1 MIKLVFPDGNQ
12 KEFEEGILVVEVAK
26 SISPSLA
33 KKCVAAY
40 VGDSLYDLN
49 RPIYESGN
57 FKLVTQ
63 DDEEALSILN
73 HSTAHLLAHAVK
85 NLYPHAK
92 FGIGPSIENG
102 FYYDI
107 DLGEDILN
115 EECIAKIE
123 KEMKKITSQGVSMQR
138 KVFSRDEALKFFA
151 NDQYKVELISELPDS
166 EDITVY
172 EQGEFSDLCRGGH
185 VGFVSNIKHF
195 KLLNVSGAYWRGNSD
210 NIMLQRIYG
219 TSWFSKE
226 DLEAHLHMLEEAKKR
241 DHRKLGKE
249 LELFMLSEYGP
260 GFPFFLPNGMVLRE
274 ELETYWREVHKRFDY
289 EMIKT
294 PSMLNKELWEISGH
308 WANYKENMY
317 LSEIDKYEFAIKPMN
332 CPGSILVYKNSLH
345 SYKDFPWRVGELGN
359 VHRHEASG
367 ALHGLMRVRS
377 FTQDD
382 AHIYMTKEQIESE
395 VVLAIQLFEEVYS
408 KFGLDFYIELSTKPE
423 KAIGSDEIWEVA
435 EKALANA
442 CIASGREYKINEGD
456 GAFYG
461 PKLDFQL
468 RDCIGRVW
476 QCGTIQLD
484 LNLPERFDLNY
495 INSNGEKERPVMVH
509 RTCFGSIE
517 RFIGI
522 LIEHYAG
529 AFPVWL
535 APKQVDIIPV
545 NNEFHEEYATK
556 IYDMLKSNDIRCN
569 LDNRDEKLGYKIRES
584 QMKKVCYQLV
594 IGDNEVRDNMVTYRK
609 YGEEKQT
616 TVSLDE
622 FVAMIVKL
630 RDERI

>member
-1 MIKLVFPDGNQ
+1 MIELVFPDGNK
-12 KEFEEGILVVEVAK
+12 KEFNKGILVVEVAK

-40 VGDSLYDLN
+40 VGEELYDLN
-49 RPIYESGN
+49 RPINSGGS
-57 FKLVTQ
+57 FKLITQ
-63 DDEEALSILN
+63 DDGEALDVLN
-73 HSTAHLLAHAVK
+73 HSCAHLLAHAVK
-85 NLYPHAK
+85 SLYPHAK

-107 DLGEDILN
+107 DLGDVVLN
-115 EECIAKIE
+115 EEALVKIE
-123 KEMKKITSQGVSMQR
+123 KEMKRITSMGVTMQR
-138 KVFSRDEALKFFA
+138 KVLSKSDALKFFT
-151 NDQYKVELISELPDS
+151 DDEYKIELIKDLP
-166 EDITVY
+166 EGEEITIY

-185 VGFVSNIKHF
+185 IGFVSNIKHF

-219 TSWFSKE
+219 TAWFTKE
-226 DLEAHLHMLEEAKKR
+226 KLEEHLNMLEEAKKR

-249 LELFMLSEYGP
+249 LELFMTSEYGP

-274 ELETYWREVHKRFDY
+274 ELEKYWTEVHKRYDY
-289 EMIKT
+289 KFIKT
-294 PSMLNKELWEISGH
+294 PTMLNKELWETSGH
-308 WANYKENMY
+308 WFNYKENMY
-317 LSEIDKYEFAIKPMN
+317 LSEIDKYDFAIKPMN

-345 SYKDFPWRVGELGN
+345 SYKDFPMRIAELGL

-382 AHIYMTKEQIESE
+382 AHIYMTKDQIESE
-395 VVLAIQLFEEVYS
+395 VVTAIQLFEEVYS
-408 KFGLDFYIELSTKPE
+408 KFNLDFYIELSTKPE

-435 EKALANA
+435 QEALANA
-442 CIASGREYKINEGD
+442 CVASGREYKINEGD

-484 LNLPERFDLNY
+484 LNLPERFDINY
-495 INSNGEKERPVMVH
+495 INSSGEKERPVMVH

-529 AFPVWL
+529 AFPLWL

-556 IYDMLKSNDIRCN
+556 IYELLKSHDIRSN

-584 QMKKVCYQLV
+584 QMSKVCYQLV
-594 IGDNEVRDNMVTYRK
+594 IGDNEVNSNQVTYRK
-609 YGEEKQT
+609 YGEEKQF
-616 TVSLDE
+616 TVTVDE
-622 FVAMIVKL
+622 FVNMVVSL
-630 RDERI
+630 RDNRE

>member
-1 MIKLVFPDGNQ
+1 MIELVFLDGS
-12 KEFEEGILVVEVAK
+12 KKSFEKGILVVEVAK

-40 VGDSLYDLN
+40 VDGDLYDLN
-49 RPIYESGN
+49 RPINVSGD
-57 FKLVTQ
+57 FKLVTKE
-63 DDEEALSILN
+63 DEEALDILN

-85 NLYPHAK
+85 NLFPHAK
-92 FGIGPSIENG
+92 FGIGPSIDNG

-107 DLGEDILN
+107 DLGDDVLN
-115 EECIAKIE
+115 EEIIAKIE
-123 KEMKKITSQGVSMQR
+123 KEMKRITTQGVSMTR
-138 KVFSRDEALKFFA
+138 KVLSKQEALKFFE
-151 NDQYKVELISELPDS
+151 NDEYKIELINELPDGEEIS
-166 EDITVY
+166 IY
-172 EQGEFSDLCRGGH
+172 QQGDFSDLCRGGH
-185 VGFVSNIKHF
+185 IGFVSNIKHF

-210 NIMLQRIYG
+210 NVMLQRIYG

-226 DLEAHLHMLEEAKKR
+226 DLESHLHMLEEAKKR
-241 DHRKLGKE
+241 DHRKIGKE
-249 LELFMLSEYGP
+249 LELFMTSEYGP
-260 GFPFFLPNGMVLRE
+260 GFPFFLPNGMILRE
-274 ELETYWREVHKRFDY
+274 ELERYWTEVHKRYNYTF
-289 EMIKT
+289 IKT
-294 PSMLNKELWEISGH
+294 PTMLNKELWETSGH
-308 WANYKENMY
+308 WFNYKENMY

-332 CPGSILVYKNSLH
+332 CPGAILVYKNSLH
-345 SYKDFPWRVGELGN
+345 SYKDFPMRVAELGL

-395 VVLAIQLFEEVYS
+395 VICAISLFEEVYS

-442 CIASGREYKINEGD
+442 CVASGREYKINAGD

-484 LNLPERFDLNY
+484 LNLPERFDITY
-495 INSNGEKERPVMVH
+495 INASGEKERPVMLH

-529 AFPVWL
+529 AFPLWL
-535 APKQVDIIPV
+535 APRQVDIIPV
-545 NNEFHEEYATK
+545 NNDYHKEYATK
-556 IYDMLKSNDIRCN
+556 VEKLLKSKNIRCN
-569 LDNRDEKLGYKIRES
+569 LDDRDEKLGYKIRES
-584 QMKKVCYQLV
+584 QIKKVCYQLV
-594 IGDNEVRDNMVTYRK
+594 IGDNEVKSNQITYRM
-609 YGEEKQT
+609 YGDDKQIS
-616 TVSLDE
+616 VDLNE
-622 FVAMIVKL
+622 FADML
-630 RDERI
+630 ENLCDSRE